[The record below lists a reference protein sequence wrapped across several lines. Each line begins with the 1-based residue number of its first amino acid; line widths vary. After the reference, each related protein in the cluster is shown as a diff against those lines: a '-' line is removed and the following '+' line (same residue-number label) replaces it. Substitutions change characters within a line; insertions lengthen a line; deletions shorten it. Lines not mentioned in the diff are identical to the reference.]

1 MLANVYLVNFHR
13 FVVGKRGC
21 FIEAD
26 LAVDSQSVRGILSLL
41 PPIGRLQH
49 QTTLHK
55 TLSLVTTQLE
65 KRNPIYT
72 ILLLCS
78 MIVEYIAYNSK
89 IKLLLVVA
97 I

>member
-1 MLANVYLVNFHR
+1 MLANVYVANFHR
-13 FVVGKRGC
+13 FVVGERDC

-41 PPIGRLQH
+41 SPIGWLQH

-55 TLSLVTTQLE
+55 TLSLVTTQFK
-65 KRNPIYT
+65 KRNPIHT

-89 IKLLLVVA
+89 MKLLVVA

>member
-1 MLANVYLVNFHR
+1 MFANVYVVNFHR

-41 PPIGRLQH
+41 PPIGWLQH

-55 TLSLVTTQLE
+55 TLSLVTTQFE
-65 KRNPIYT
+65 KRNPAYT
-72 ILLLCS
+72 ILLLYS
-78 MIVEYIAYNSK
+78 MIVECIAYNSK
-89 IKLLLVVA
+89 MKLLVVA